1 MFFGYSR
8 IDEGETHQNKST
20 RAMLPY
26 IFAKRKFVIESTT
39 KIKELLE
46 IALLT
51 SHRPLS
57 VDDFQKLFIE
67 KIERSTIR
75 MLLDEVKS
83 DWEDKTMNLI
93 QTSSGY
99 RFEALPSFSEAL
111 MRLNP
116 DRVMKYSRMVMEVLA
131 IIAYRQP
138 VTRGDIEKIRGVSL
152 NPNSL
157 RQLIERE
164 WIEIIGQKEVPG
176 RPSLYATTKYFLDDF
191 GLLSITELPDI
202 NQFTNENSID
212 EPLLDNIDSTQES

>member
-1 MFFGYSR
+1 M
-8 IDEGETHQNKST
+8 
-20 RAMLPY
+20 MLKME
-26 IFAKRKFVIESTT
+26 ATA

-46 IALLT
+46 VALLT

-57 VDDFQKLFIE
+57 VDDLQKLFLD

-75 MLLDEVKS
+75 MLLDEIKV
-83 DWEDKTMNLI
+83 DWQEKTLRLA

-99 RFEALPSFSEAL
+99 RFEALSIFSESL

-116 DRVMKYSRMVMEVLA
+116 DRLIRYSRAVMEVLA

-152 NPNSL
+152 NPNAL
-157 RQLIERE
+157 RQLMERE
-164 WIEIIGQKEVPG
+164 WVEIIGQKEIPG

-191 GLLSITELPDI
+191 GLISITELPDI
-202 NQFTNENSID
+202 NKFTEEHTID
-212 EPLLDNIDSTQES
+212 TTIQNNVDLSQEG

>member
-1 MFFGYSR
+1 M
-8 IDEGETHQNKST
+8 
-20 RAMLPY
+20 
-26 IFAKRKFVIESTT
+26 IESTT

-51 SHRPLS
+51 SYRPLS

-83 DWEDKTMNLI
+83 DWQEKTMNLI

-99 RFEALPSFSEAL
+99 RFEALPSFSKAL

-152 NPNSL
+152 NPNAL
-157 RQLIERE
+157 RQLLERE
-164 WIEIIGQKEVPG
+164 WVEIIGQKEVPG
-176 RPSLYATTKYFLDDF
+176 RPSLYTTTKYFLDDF

-212 EPLLDNIDSTQES
+212 EPLQDNIDSTQES

>member
-1 MFFGYSR
+1 MF
-8 IDEGETHQNKST
+8 
-20 RAMLPY
+20 PY

-75 MLLDEVKS
+75 MLLDEVKY
-83 DWEDKTMNLI
+83 DWQDKTMNLI

-152 NPNSL
+152 NPNAL

-202 NQFTNENSID
+202 NQFTNENIID